1 MDSTDPLPANLQRLR
16 TERGWSYE
24 DAALATGFD
33 AEVLEG
39 IERGRTFVSAA
50 RIALLAQ
57 RLGVDVRSL
66 TG

>member
-1 MDSTDPLPANLQRLR
+1 MDSNDPLPGNLKRLR
-16 TERGWSYE
+16 TERGWSYD

-39 IERGRTFVSAA
+39 IERGRTFVSAT
-50 RIALLAQ
+50 RVALLAE

-66 TG
+66 TD